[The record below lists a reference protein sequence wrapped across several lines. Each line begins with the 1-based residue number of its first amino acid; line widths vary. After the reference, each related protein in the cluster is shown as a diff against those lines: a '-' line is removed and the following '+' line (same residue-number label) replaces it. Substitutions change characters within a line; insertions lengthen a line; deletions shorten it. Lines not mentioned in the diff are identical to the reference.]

1 MSKSPV
7 VHPTKDEAF
16 DAIKHSLADWAVYTS
31 DRAVVAHGDSLN
43 LVKQMPDDSVSLI
56 LTDPPYHSTKKAN
69 IVNDRA
75 FREDEAFI
83 EWIEK
88 YTQEWQRVLRSTEH
102 CMFLLFSHVRSLRG
116 NDVALFSSN
125 STCCMD

>member
-7 VHPTKDEAF
+7 VHPTKNEAF

-83 EWIEK
+83 EWIENIHK
-88 YTQEWQRVLRSTEH
+88 NGNEFFDPTEH